1 MRKCHCVEQHRRTYI
16 LYLLHQCF
24 NTAKTFCHSSGISF
38 TATFRKEGQSE
49 EMTRQEDV
57 AYWYTSLLKNAW
69 NDKKSFANP
78 SQGLLANS
86 KNERSSTVSVSMGGV
101 APLHYLENCTLL
113 LAMKQMSFFPPSPL
127 ARQVDQPPSR
137 PGCNLLLAVIFFLS
151 QTLLFAFQRKGTP
164 FMLTKRTAIFCF
176 CHKYS
181 KNQSLAPRQE
191 SFQHRHQNIAIVCRP
206 LLLSSWSWF

>member
-137 PGCNLLLAVIFFLS
+137 PGCNLLLAVFFFFVSDSFVCLSKKRDSLHAHKENSNFLFLS
-151 QTLLFAFQRKGTP
+151 QVQ
-164 FMLTKRTAIFCF
+164 
-176 CHKYS
+176 
-181 KNQSLAPRQE
+181 
-191 SFQHRHQNIAIVCRP
+191 
-206 LLLSSWSWF
+206 